1 VGGITLAV
9 GISKVHG
16 EELAV
21 HIAEPSR
28 AVEDLQAHIARELH
42 DQVAQ
47 PLIALVLDVAEV
59 RMRVEAGGDLKPDL
73 ARIED
78 QARDVLRQ
86 TREMLID
93 MRGHADL
100 RVSFVHVLR
109 NELPITPGHQASLQV
124 SSRWPRRINGWAA
137 FNLLRIVQQA
147 VANALRHGRAEKID
161 IFLDISEAAEAVLV
175 VLDDGIGLDGTQ
187 RGYGMVGMEERAQI
201 LGGSFS
207 AQPRETGGTRI
218 EVRVPCNRIN

>member
-1 VGGITLAV
+1 MAV
-9 GISKVHG
+9 GISKVH
-16 EELAV
+16 EVDLPAPIVESA
-21 HIAEPSR
+21 HA
-28 AVEDLQAHIARELH
+28 AEDLQAHIARELH

-59 RMRVEAGGDLKPDL
+59 RSRVDAGGELEGNL
-73 ARIED
+73 VRIEE
-78 QARDVLRQ
+78 QAREVLRQ

-93 MRGHADL
+93 LRGHSEL
-100 RVSFVHVLR
+100 RVNFVHVLR

-161 IFLDISEAAEAVLV
+161 IFLDISEGDEAVLV
-175 VLDDGIGLDGTQ
+175 VLDDGIGIDGTQ
-187 RGYGMVGMEERAQI
+187 RGYGMVGMDERAQI

-218 EVRVPCNRIN
+218 EVRIPSRRIK